1 MRMREEH
8 FHRIDIHLSQRKPIR
23 AKRQIT
29 SPSTD
34 GTSNAVLADSPTET
48 EDSEA
53 TVSAIAEMLPPDKRT
68 EFLQIIESHRG
79 WLPPPKMLA
88 QYNAVLP
95 GLAERIV
102 AMPEREQ
109 AHRHI
114 FLDSEYERQFK
125 LRQRGQTLAM
135 AGMVI
140 IMAFSVFLALSGHA
154 EWAAKVVI
162 GTLVGIVGIFVTGRF
177 LDFKA
182 AAAEENNE
190 QQPTE

>member
-1 MRMREEH
+1 ML
-8 FHRIDIHLSQRKPIR
+8 F
-23 AKRQIT
+23 
-29 SPSTD
+29 
-34 GTSNAVLADSPTET
+34 DSPTDSENSGA
-48 EDSEA
+48 SEA
-53 TVSAIAEMLPPDKRT
+53 TVIEMAELLPPDKRT

-102 AMPEREQ
+102 SMPEREQ
-109 AHRHI
+109 SHRHT
-114 FLDSEYERQFK
+114 FLDNEYERQFS
-125 LRQRGQTLAM
+125 LRQRGQILAM

-140 IMAFSVFLALSGHA
+140 IMAFAVFLAISGHA

-177 LDFKA
+177 LDFKT
-182 AAAEENNE
+182 AAAEESNE
-190 QQPTE
+190 QQPTD